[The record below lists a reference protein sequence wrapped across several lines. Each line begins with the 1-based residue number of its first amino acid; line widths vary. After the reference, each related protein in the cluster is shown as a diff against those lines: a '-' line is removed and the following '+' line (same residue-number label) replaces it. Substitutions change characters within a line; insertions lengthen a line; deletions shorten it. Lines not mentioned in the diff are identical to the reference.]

1 MNQSIDNFMKGIYMG
16 IDTFSYLSSKCEES
30 SLKALL
36 DETLA
41 MYENHKSTLK
51 NRLKDLN
58 ICSSDNSGVIGKMTK
73 TVFEMKNIFTDTPE
87 EIKLEARKALETG
100 INMSKKFLSE
110 YDTSDNETL
119 LLIKG
124 MVEDSQSILQ
134 KYN

>member
-41 MYENHKSTLK
+41 MYESHKSALK

-87 EIKLEARKALETG
+87 KIKLEARKALETG